1 MSSRILPSPGRS
13 GGKVRQACDCC
24 RSRKI
29 RCDGTRPC
37 ANCTGAALPCTYLAV
52 HKKTGPKGPRR
63 LSTAPRSSHEPR
75 SVDPGLRRDVSPPVA
90 PPANSPQRSIPVE
103 DFGFRPS
110 VTVQTEFIA
119 MCLDA
124 FFKHKYPITPVL
136 HRQQTEAA
144 LPHLASSPEL
154 YGLLTACC
162 AVIVIS
168 PEILSPSPHVSV
180 SPLSPSSS
188 RSTPDSGSERS
199 ESAAAPALPS
209 AEFLISETIRA
220 RQFCNYTECPSLT
233 TVQTSFFLFS
243 AFFCLGND
251 NSAWFYLR
259 EAITLLQLLRLDEE
273 STYSSSPL
281 ADDAVLSV
289 YSRRMFWVLFIT
301 ERAYALQRHR
311 ALTLRKSIELPAVD
325 SGAERHI
332 LPGFLD
338 LVSLFQHF
346 DNDFFV
352 IWNQSSMTNAT
363 SAEFLVRLQNV
374 LAYSLP
380 STAGCTESQL
390 ADLLVSREW
399 LKTMV
404 WQLCVS
410 RTLLSSSS
418 NEESMSLRYPVKI
431 ARDVV
436 LVSRL
441 LPLKAFEA
449 NGVGILEKVFDIGC
463 SLADVLCLEP
473 SFIQPSTLEVGPRD
487 YLVELVRIVGTTL
500 GGSYKH
506 SQILAS
512 KAVECL
518 QTSVDRPLSILEG
531 SAWDGPQVY
540 EVQEEDEMD
549 SFQDI
554 GTDSYLFGDDD
565 IEQLSGL
572 MD

>member
-1 MSSRILPSPGRS
+1 MSSRTPQSPGR
-13 GGKVRQACDCC
+13 GRGKVRQACDYC
-24 RSRKI
+24 RTQKI
-29 RCDGTRPC
+29 RCNGARPC
-37 ANCTGAALPCTYLAV
+37 ANCTGAVLQCTYLAV

-63 LSTAPRSSHEPR
+63 PPTAQRSSREPR
-75 SVDPGLRRDVSPPVA
+75 SVTPGIRQNASPHLASPD
-90 PPANSPQRSIPVE
+90 NSPQSHITVE
-103 DFGFRPS
+103 DSGFRPS
-110 VTVQTEFIA
+110 TAVQTKFIIS
-119 MCLDA
+119 CLDA

-136 HRQQTEAA
+136 DRQQTEAA
-144 LPHLASSPEL
+144 LPHLTSSPEM

-162 AVIVIS
+162 AVIVLS
-168 PEILSPSPHVSV
+168 PEILSASHHASASPF
-180 SPLSPSSS
+180 SPSSS
-188 RSTPDSGSERS
+188 PTSSDIGSETLDSVR
-199 ESAAAPALPS
+199 AMPS
-209 AEFLISETIRA
+209 AEFLVSETIRA
-220 RQFCNYTECPSLT
+220 RGFCNFTDCPSLT
-233 TVQTSFFLFS
+233 SVQTSFFLFS

-273 STYSSSPL
+273 STYSLSL
-281 ADDAVLSV
+281 ADNVVLSV

-311 ALTLRKSIELPAVD
+311 ALTLRKSIELPPLD
-325 SGAERHI
+325 SGPESHI

-338 LVSLFQHF
+338 LISLFQHF
-346 DNDFFV
+346 DNDFFA
-352 IWNQSSMTNAT
+352 IWNQSSMTYAT

-473 SFIQPSTLEVGPRD
+473 SFTQPSALEVGPRD
-487 YLVELVRIVGTTL
+487 HLVELVRIVGTTL

-506 SQILAS
+506 LQILAS
-512 KAVECL
+512 KAAECL
-518 QTSVDRPLSILEG
+518 QNSVDRPLFLLE
-531 SAWDGPQVY
+531 SNAVDNAQVY
-540 EVQEEDEMD
+540 QV
-549 SFQDI
+549 
-554 GTDSYLFGDDD
+554 
-565 IEQLSGL
+565 
-572 MD
+572 

>member
-1 MSSRILPSPGRS
+1 M
-13 GGKVRQACDCC
+13 RQACDCC
-24 RSRKI
+24 RTRKI
-29 RCDGTRPC
+29 RCNGASPC
-37 ANCTGAALPCTYLAV
+37 ANCTGPPALQCTYLAV
-52 HKKTGPKGPRR
+52 HRKTGPKGPRR
-63 LSTAPRSSHEPR
+63 LSKSTAPRSRREPR
-75 SVDPGLRRDVSPPVA
+75 SATPGLRPDASPPVA
-90 PPANSPQRSIPVE
+90 SPDDSSQSSIPVE
-103 DFGFRPS
+103 DSGFRS
-110 VTVQTEFIA
+110 SATVQTEFIVL
-119 MCLDA
+119 CLDA

-136 HRQQTEAA
+136 DRQQTEAA

-162 AVIVIS
+162 AVIVLS
-168 PEILSPSPHVSV
+168 PEILSPSHHVSV
-180 SPLSPSSS
+180 SPFSSLSPRPSA
-188 RSTPDSGSERS
+188 DSGCGTGSGTS
-199 ESAAAPALPS
+199 DSASSAMPS

-220 RQFCNYTECPSLT
+220 RRFCNYTDYPSLT

-273 STYSSSPL
+273 STYSSSL
-281 ADDAVLSV
+281 SDDAVLSV

-311 ALTLRKSIELPAVD
+311 ALTLRKSIELPPVD
-325 SGAERHI
+325 SGPERHI

-338 LVSLFQHF
+338 LISLFQHF
-346 DNDFFV
+346 DNDFFA
-352 IWNQSSMTNAT
+352 IWNQSSMTHAT

-380 STAGCTESQL
+380 STAGSTESQL

-418 NEESMSLRYPVKI
+418 NEESMSFRYPVKI

-473 SFIQPSTLEVGPRD
+473 SLVRPSTLEVGPRD
-487 YLVELVRIVGTTL
+487 YLVELVRIVGITL

-506 SQILAS
+506 TQILAT

-518 QTSVDRPLSILEG
+518 QTSVDRPLSIMAG
-531 SAWDGPQVY
+531 GVGGGPQVY
-540 EVQEEDEMD
+540 EVQEEEEMD
-549 SFQDI
+549 SSQAI
-554 GTDSYLFGDDD
+554 STDTYLFGDGH
-565 IEQLSGL
+565 IEQLPII
-572 MD
+572 ME